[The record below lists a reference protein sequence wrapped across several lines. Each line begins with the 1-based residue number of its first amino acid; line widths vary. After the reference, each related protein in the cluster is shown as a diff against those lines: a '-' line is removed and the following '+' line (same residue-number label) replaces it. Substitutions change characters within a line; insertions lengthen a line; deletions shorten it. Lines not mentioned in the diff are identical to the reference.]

1 MANFTFWM
9 DVTVQHLGM
18 KVGKKVSLTEHFSG
32 DVTVPAPPGLH
43 GADPGG
49 GGAHLPSAEAKQAES
64 RGGPVRKV
72 AFDISLKKSLVIFKV
87 Y

>member
-1 MANFTFWM
+1 
-9 DVTVQHLGM
+9 M
-18 KVGKKVSLTEHFSG
+18 KVGKKDFLTEYFSG

-49 GGAHLPSAEAKQAES
+49 GGAHLPSAEAEQAES

-72 AFDISLKKSLVIFKV
+72 AFDTSLKISLKKLLLFSK
-87 Y
+87 